1 MTGGGPVTDALPAVP
16 FAAWLRDMR
25 LALTEK
31 QPADVPCGTC
41 NACCRTSHF
50 VHVRAEERRTL
61 RLIPRELLFPAPG
74 LPPGTMVMG
83 YDETGCCPM
92 LVCSRCTIY
101 DRRPIACRT
110 YDCRIY
116 AATGVPA
123 DRDDIAAQVRRWRF
137 SYPGQEDRDIR
148 AAVRS
153 AVAFVRDPATSPLSV
168 CARREAVRIA
178 VLAIAAHEHF
188 LPGDEGRRRPI
199 TDRDRALAVLA
210 ADEEL
215 FGDG

>member
-1 MTGGGPVTDALPAVP
+1 MDSEPPAVP
-16 FAAWLRDMR
+16 FSRWLDDMQAA
-25 LALTEK
+25 LAEK
-31 QPADVPCGTC
+31 RPADVPCGEC

-50 VHVRAEERRTL
+50 VHVRAEERRAL
-61 RLIPRELLFPAPG
+61 RHIPPRLLFPAPH

-92 LVCSRCTIY
+92 LVCSRCSIY
-101 DRRPIACRT
+101 EDRPIACRT

-123 DRDDIAAQVRRWRF
+123 DRPAIAEWVERWRF
-137 SYPGQEDRDIR
+137 TYPTADDRR
-148 AAVRS
+148 LHAAVQAAAR
-153 AVAFVRDPATSPLSV
+153 FIGDPLTSPVSV
-168 CARREAVRIA
+168 NARGEPVRVA
-178 VLAIAAHEHF
+178 VLAVATLKEFLHEVC
-188 LPGDEGRRRPI
+188 DERRRAP
-199 TDRDRALAVLA
+199 TDRDRSLAILA